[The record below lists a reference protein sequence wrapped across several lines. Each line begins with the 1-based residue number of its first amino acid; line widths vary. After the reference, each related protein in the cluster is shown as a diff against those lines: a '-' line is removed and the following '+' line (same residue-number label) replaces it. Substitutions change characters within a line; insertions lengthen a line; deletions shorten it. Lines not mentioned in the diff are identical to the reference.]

1 MVSFTIIGQDSQ
13 EELLEDFEEDHEL
26 GQVREYWEEYFDH
39 IGWSKTVKEEDK
51 AVSIAKGNP
60 RAWNEVKHQTL
71 EELGI
76 FEGCEVRL
84 VEGHVV
90 G

>member
-39 IGWSKTVKEEDK
+39 IGWSKTATGE
-51 AVSIAKGNP
+51 AISINKGNP
-60 RAWNEVKHQTL
+60 MAWDDVKDQTL
-71 EELGI
+71 GELGI
-76 FEGCEVRL
+76 SDGSEVRL